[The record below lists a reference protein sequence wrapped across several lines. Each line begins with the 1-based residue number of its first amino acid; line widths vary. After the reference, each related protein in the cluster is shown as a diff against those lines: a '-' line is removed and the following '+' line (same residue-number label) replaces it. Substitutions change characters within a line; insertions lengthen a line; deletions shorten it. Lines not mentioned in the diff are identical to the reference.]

1 MDMIRYIFIQF
12 VQKIYTSVMKFV
24 IWGSRRTTH
33 MEVLGQI
40 GLVLLFLCLFFR
52 IVAFEG

>member
-1 MDMIRYIFIQF
+1 MIHYIFIQF

-24 IWGSRRTTH
+24 IWGSCRTTH